1 MIVKVCGMR
10 DADNIRE
17 VAALGVDMIGF
28 IFWPKSPRCVQL
40 ISSQAGIIPDYSE
53 ERYRQAA
60 TGQQA
65 QTAATQP
72 QRVGVFVGEMP
83 QTIVSYVYNYG
94 LDYVQLHGQEK
105 PVMIENLKHTLIPDI
120 APRIKIIKALSIRN
134 REDVR
139 QYKAYEGVAD
149 LLLFDT
155 KCETMGGSGEQ
166 FAWQVLDAYDGN
178 TPFLLSGGIGPDDV
192 EKVKAFAHPKCLGV
206 DLNSR
211 FETEPGRKDVER
223 LRNFLQQIR

>member
-120 APRIKIIKALSIRN
+120 APRIKIIKALSIRT
-134 REDVR
+134 VR
-139 QYKAYEGVAD
+139 
-149 LLLFDT
+149 
-155 KCETMGGSGEQ
+155 M
-166 FAWQVLDAYDGN
+166 
-178 TPFLLSGGIGPDDV
+178 
-192 EKVKAFAHPKCLGV
+192 
-206 DLNSR
+206 
-211 FETEPGRKDVER
+211 
-223 LRNFLQQIR
+223 

>member
-17 VAALGVDMIGF
+17 VAALGVDMMGF
-28 IFWPKSPRCVQL
+28 IFWPKSPRYVQL

-60 TGQQA
+60 TGQRTK
-65 QTAATQP
+65 TAAAMP
-72 QRVGVFVGEMP
+72 QRVGVFVDEMP
-83 QTIVSYVYNYG
+83 QTIVSYVYNYD

-192 EKVKAFAHPKCLGV
+192 EKVKAFTHPQFMGI

-211 FETEPGRKDVER
+211 FETAPGRKDVEC

>member
-10 DADNIRE
+10 DAENIRE
-17 VAALGVDMIGF
+17 VAALGVDLMGF
-28 IFWPKSPRCVQL
+28 IFWPKSPRFVQM

-60 TGQQA
+60 TGQQV
-65 QTAATQP
+65 QTTTAKP
-72 QRVGVFVGEMP
+72 KRVGVFVDEMP
-83 QTIVSYVYNYG
+83 QTIVSYVYNYA

-105 PVMIENLKHTLIPDI
+105 PVMIENLKRTLIPDI
-120 APRIKIIKALSIRN
+120 APDIKVIKTLSVSSK
-134 REDVR
+134 EDVM
-139 QYKAYEGVAD
+139 QYKAYEGIAD

-155 KCETMGGSGEQ
+155 RCDCMGGSGEQ

-192 EKVKAFAHPKCLGV
+192 EKVKAFAHPQFMGI

-211 FETEPGRKDVER
+211 FETAPGMKDVEW
-223 LRNFLQQIR
+223 LRSFIQQIR

>member
-1 MIVKVCGMR
+1 
-10 DADNIRE
+10 
-17 VAALGVDMIGF
+17 
-28 IFWPKSPRCVQL
+28 
-40 ISSQAGIIPDYSE
+40 
-53 ERYRQAA
+53 
-60 TGQQA
+60 
-65 QTAATQP
+65 
-72 QRVGVFVGEMP
+72 
-83 QTIVSYVYNYG
+83 
-94 LDYVQLHGQEK
+94 
-105 PVMIENLKHTLIPDI
+105 MIENLKHTLIPDI

-192 EKVKAFAHPKCLGV
+192 EKVKAFTHPQFMGI

-211 FETEPGRKDVER
+211 FETAPGRKDVEC